1 MKRIIYFAVIFC
13 IFACLFAVAADAA
26 STADAKLPIDVSRE
40 CSLTLKYSRSGA
52 SIGDFSV
59 DLYLVAD
66 VSADCYYTLAEAF
79 DQTHLS
85 INGISSSDEWN
96 AVRATLES
104 FVAANKPEPTQS
116 VTADENGNALFKGLA
131 PGLYFAMPAAPVDNG
146 MIYFFDSV
154 IISLPD
160 LDDSG
165 EWVYDVTASPKASLL
180 AWGSYESYKVVK
192 LWRDSGDMQTRPAE
206 ITVDVMRNG
215 ETVKTV
221 ILSDQNNWSYAW
233 YAANKG
239 DIWQVCEK
247 DIPDGYVMTVEK
259 HSTAFSIINAEPD
272 TPSPPPTGD
281 TFDIGFY
288 IALMCVSGLVLM
300 LLSALPKRKGGEN
313 K

>member
-1 MKRIIYFAVIFC
+1 MKRIISFAVIFC
-13 IFACLFAVAADAA
+13 IFACLFAFAADAA
-26 STADAKLPIDVSRE
+26 STADANLPIDVSRE
-40 CSLTLKYSRSGA
+40 CSLTLKYSRSDA
-52 SIGDFSV
+52 AIGDFSV

-66 VSADCYYTLAEAF
+66 VSADCYYTLADAF

-96 AVRATLES
+96 AVRTTLES
-104 FVAANKPEPTQS
+104 FVTANKPEPTQS
-116 VTADENGNALFKGLA
+116 ADADENGNALFAGLR

-146 MIYFFDSV
+146 IVYFFDSV
-154 IISLPD
+154 IVSVPD

-165 EWVYDVTASPKASLL
+165 EWIYDVAVSPKASFL

-206 ITVDVMRNG
+206 ITVDLMRNG

-221 ILSDQNNWSYAW
+221 ILSDENNWSYAW
-233 YAANKG
+233 NAANKG

-247 DIPDGYVMTVEK
+247 DVPDGYVMTVEK
-259 HSTAFSIINAEPD
+259 HSTVFSIINAEPD
-272 TPSPPPTGD
+272 APSPPPTGD
-281 TFDIGFY
+281 TFDLGFY
-288 IALMCVSGLVLM
+288 IALMCVSGLLLM
-300 LLSALPKRKGGEN
+300 LLSALPKHRGGEN